1 MTEPAVQG
9 PDEAISI
16 DLLTDP
22 AGVPRARAMLQ
33 RAQWAGSAF
42 ARYDRA
48 AVDRIVHA
56 AAAAGAAQARE
67 YAEWAVR
74 ETGFGVAEH
83 KVVKNLAS
91 STGLVEAYAGHDYVT
106 PRVDPAARMVEI
118 PRPAGVVLALT
129 PSTNPVA
136 TVFVKSLLALMTR
149 NAVVVSPHPLA
160 RECSAAAARTLAEA
174 AVAAGAPDG
183 VIQVVDEPSVPLINA
198 LMADE
203 RTSVIVATGGT
214 GVVRAAY
221 SSGTPAIGV
230 GPGNVPVFV
239 ADDADLPEA
248 AQRIVDSKS
257 FDNSILCTNE
267 SVLIVT
273 EAAAGTLLRHLQRA
287 GAYLLPPDERDKVR
301 DLVFPGGQFDTRFVG
316 KDATWIA
323 AQAGLRVPG
332 TTRVLLAP
340 FPLVVPEE
348 PLAHE
353 KLCPVLGLTQVGSV
367 RHGIDAARAVLR
379 LGGRGHSAAIH
390 AADPATIMAY
400 GAALE
405 VLRVVVNTGSSL
417 GSAGVGTGLAPT
429 MTIGTGF
436 FGRSSVGENL
446 QPKHLVQWTRLA
458 YNEDPAVGFADFTGL
473 VPWEAPAGA
482 VPPYPVASNLRD
494 ADGRPRPGHS
504 LPGQQRRERGP
515 APRPLG
521 AGRLAHR
528 ACWRWRRP
536 GSGGTAGG
544 DQAGRAGGVARR
556 FWGTGVG
563 ELRSFIFLDRLQP
576 QTMCY
581 LGSWVRGSL
590 PRSNDAA
597 IVVEVAPGLDVEPL
611 TDVALKYANV
621 KAGILVVERHFGYLE
636 VHGSTDE
643 VRAAGSAVL
652 DALGASE
659 TDASAPQVL
668 ASKIVTMI
676 DPQHAFLINR
686 NKLGSMVLAGESLFV
701 LEMQPASY
709 AILAVNEAEKAARI
723 KVVDYRMIGATG
735 RVYLSGSEA
744 DVRQAA
750 DAAEDALLSRAGNRA

>member
-1 MTEPAVQG
+1 MTEPAGQG

-33 RAQWAGSAF
+33 RAQWAASAF

-56 AAAAGAAQARE
+56 AAAAGAARARE
-67 YAEWAVR
+67 YADWAVR

-83 KVVKNLAS
+83 KVIKNLAS
-91 STGLVEAYAGHDYVT
+91 STGLIEAYAGHDYVT

-118 PRPAGVVLALT
+118 PRPAGVVLALA

-160 RECSAAAARTLAEA
+160 RECSADAARTLAEA

-183 VIQVVDEPSVPLINA
+183 VIQVVDDPSVPLINA

-273 EAAAGTLLRHLQRA
+273 EAAAAALLRHLRRA

-301 DLVFPGGQFDTRFVG
+301 DLLFPGGQFDTRFVG

-332 TTRVLLAP
+332 TARVLLAP

-405 VLRVVVNTGSSL
+405 VLRIVVNAGSSL
-417 GSAGVGTGLAPT
+417 GSAGVGTGLAPS

-473 VPWEAPAGA
+473 VPWEAPGGA

-494 ADGRPRPGHS
+494 GAAGAEPSLPAHQTPGERAHASAAGSGRPATGLAGADADPDLAALRVEI
-504 LPGQQRRERGP
+504 RRVVLE
-515 APRPLG
+515 
-521 AGRLAHR
+521 
-528 ACWRWRRP
+528 
-536 GSGGTAGG
+536 
-544 DQAGRAGGVARR
+544 
-556 FWGTGVG
+556 
-563 ELRSFIFLDRLQP
+563 ELRSF
-576 QTMCY
+576 
-581 LGSWVRGSL
+581 LG
-590 PRSNDAA
+590 
-597 IVVEVAPGLDVEPL
+597 
-611 TDVALKYANV
+611 
-621 KAGILVVERHFGYLE
+621 
-636 VHGSTDE
+636 
-643 VRAAGSAVL
+643 
-652 DALGASE
+652 
-659 TDASAPQVL
+659 
-668 ASKIVTMI
+668 
-676 DPQHAFLINR
+676 
-686 NKLGSMVLAGESLFV
+686 
-701 LEMQPASY
+701 
-709 AILAVNEAEKAARI
+709 
-723 KVVDYRMIGATG
+723 G
-735 RVYLSGSEA
+735 RDG
-744 DVRQAA
+744 
-750 DAAEDALLSRAGNRA
+750 